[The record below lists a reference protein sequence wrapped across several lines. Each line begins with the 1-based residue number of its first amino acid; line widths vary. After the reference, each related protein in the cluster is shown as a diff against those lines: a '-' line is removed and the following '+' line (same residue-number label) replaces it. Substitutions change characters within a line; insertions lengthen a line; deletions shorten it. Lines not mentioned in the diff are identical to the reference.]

1 MVDLESIKQLID
13 MMVSNDVME
22 VTMKKGDEEISLKR
36 PGPAVAPVI
45 HAPHPA
51 PAPGPAPV
59 LTSLTEAPSPPV
71 SDDSHL
77 IKITS
82 PMVGKFYASPS
93 PGAAAFVKVGS
104 EIHPDTVVCIIEA
117 MKVFNEIKAEVHGV
131 VEKIYVGNEQ
141 AVEYGQP
148 LLGLRRP

>member
-1 MVDLESIKQLID
+1 

-36 PGPAVAPVI
+36 PGPAVAPIV
-45 HAPHPA
+45 HAPQYASAPA
-51 PAPGPAPV
+51 PAAPFP
-59 LTSLTEAPSPPV
+59 SEALLPPV
-71 SDDSHL
+71 ADDSHL

-82 PMVGKFYASPS
+82 PMVGKYYSSPS

-131 VEKIYVGNEQ
+131 VEKVYVGNEQ